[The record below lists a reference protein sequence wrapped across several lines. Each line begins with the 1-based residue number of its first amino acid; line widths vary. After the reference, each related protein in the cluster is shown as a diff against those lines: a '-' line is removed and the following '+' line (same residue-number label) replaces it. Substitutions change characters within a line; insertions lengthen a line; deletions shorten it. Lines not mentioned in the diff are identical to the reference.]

1 MSFLGFLCMFP
12 LILLALALFAFWVW
26 MLVDCATR
34 ETPGNPKF
42 GWLLFIAL
50 AGVIGAPLYF
60 LLRKLPR
67 KTGK

>member
-1 MSFLGFLCMFP
+1 MQLGIFE
-12 LILLALALFAFWVW
+12 LLAIAFALGLIAFWIW

-42 GWLLFIAL
+42 GWLIFIAL
-50 AGVIGAPLYF
+50 AGIVGAPLYF

-67 KTGK
+67 KARH